1 MIEVVSKCSNIL
13 TETKIMNN
21 SVTGERHVAVMAY
34 TPQAGLGNLAYLGVE
49 DVQCRRCGFATHV
62 LRVRM
67 R

>member
-34 TPQAGLGNLAYLGVE
+34 TLQAGLGNLAYLGMEMFSAVVAASLLTYYMLE
-49 DVQCRRCGFATHV
+49 
-62 LRVRM
+62 
-67 R
+67 